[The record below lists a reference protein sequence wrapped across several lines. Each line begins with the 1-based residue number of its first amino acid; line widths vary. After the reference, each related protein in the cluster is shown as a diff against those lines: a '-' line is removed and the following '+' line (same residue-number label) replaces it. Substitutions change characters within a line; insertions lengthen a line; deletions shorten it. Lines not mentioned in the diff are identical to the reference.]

1 MSRILI
7 TDSLETSGIE
17 KLRESGAAVDVLSEE
32 DRPRLVEII
41 DGYDAL
47 VVRSA
52 TKVTRDLLSAAGS
65 LRVVGRAGIGV
76 DNIDVAAATE
86 RGVLVVNSPTAN
98 LLSATE
104 HTFALL
110 LALARRVVDADRSL
124 KAGTWDRKS
133 HVGVELYGK
142 TLGIIGFG
150 QIGQR
155 VAQRARAFEMEVL
168 AYDPFL
174 NAEVA
179 RGLDVEPVETL
190 EEMLPRIDAL
200 TFHTPLTDQTRNLL
214 DRERL
219 ALLKDTAMVVNC
231 GRGGVID
238 EEALLE
244 ALDAGRLGGAALDV
258 FAQEPPADYR
268 LAAHPRVVA
277 TPHIG
282 AQTHEAQERI
292 ATEIARMVILAL
304 EGSLTVSAVNLPF
317 RPAGTRG
324 EPYLRLGELL
334 GRFASAMH
342 RGSIDRV
349 RVDLHGLDDALAV
362 PVSVAALRGAL
373 SPFLGEAV
381 NYVNAEAL
389 ARERAIELM
398 RATHPQS
405 GEFAHLVS
413 VRVRGARGEV
423 EVAGTLSAD
432 DRLRVVGLG
441 GFRLEFQP
449 EGLLLVLRNRDT
461 PGVVGKVGTLL
472 GDAGVNI
479 ADIHLA
485 RRTGQ
490 DDAIAVLRLD
500 NAPDESCM
508 EALESLDEVRRV
520 DLVDLG

>member
-1 MSRILI
+1 
-7 TDSLETSGIE
+7 
-17 KLRESGAAVDVLSEE
+17 
-32 DRPRLVEII
+32 
-41 DGYDAL
+41 
-47 VVRSA
+47 
-52 TKVTRDLLSAAGS
+52 
-65 LRVVGRAGIGV
+65 
-76 DNIDVAAATE
+76 
-86 RGVLVVNSPTAN
+86 VVNSPTAN

-110 LALARRVVDADRSL
+110 LALARRVVAADRSL
-124 KAGTWDRKS
+124 KAETWDRKS

-155 VAQRARAFEMEVL
+155 VAERARAFGMEVL
-168 AYDPFL
+168 AYDPYL

-179 RGLDVEPVETL
+179 RGLDVEPVDQL
-190 EEMLPRIDAL
+190 EDLLRRADAI
-200 TFHTPLTDQTRNLL
+200 TFHTPLTEQTRNLL
-214 DRERL
+214 DRAGL
-219 ALLKDTAMVVNC
+219 AVMKESALVINC

-258 FAQEPPADYR
+258 FAQEPPTDYR

-292 ATEIARMVILAL
+292 ATEIARMVLLAL

-317 RPAGTRG
+317 RPAGSRG
-324 EPYLRLGELL
+324 EPFLRLGELL
-334 GRFASAMH
+334 GRFASAMQG
-342 RGSIDRV
+342 GSIDRV
-349 RVDLHGLDDALAV
+349 RVDQHGLDDGLTV

-373 SPFLGEAV
+373 APFLGEAV
-381 NYVNAEAL
+381 NYVNAESL
-389 ARERAIELM
+389 ARERGIELV
-398 RATHPQS
+398 RSAHSQS
-405 GEFAHLVS
+405 GEYAHLVR
-413 VRVRGARGEV
+413 VRVHGAQGET
-423 EVAGTLSAD
+423 EVAGTLSGD
-432 DRLRVVGLG
+432 DRPRVVGLG

-449 EGLLLVLRNRDT
+449 EGLLLVLRNRDV
-461 PGVVGKVGTLL
+461 PGVVGRIGTLL

-485 RRTGQ
+485 RQAG
-490 DDAIAVLRLD
+490 DEDAMAVVRLD
-500 NAPDESCM
+500 SVPPGTCV
-508 EALESLDEVRRV
+508 EALRSLAEARRV

>member
-7 TDSLETSGIE
+7 SDSLEASGIE
-17 KLRESGAAVDVLSEE
+17 RLREGGATVDLLNEE
-32 DRPRLVEII
+32 DRPRLNELIG
-41 DGYDAL
+41 DYDAL
-47 VVRSA
+47 IVRSA
-52 TKVTRDLLSAAGS
+52 TKVTRDLLSAARS

-124 KAGTWDRKS
+124 KAHTWDRKS

-190 EEMLPRIDAL
+190 EEMLPRVDAL
-200 TFHTPLTDQTRNLL
+200 TFHTPLTDQTRGLL
-214 DRERL
+214 DRDRI
-219 ALLKDTAMVVNC
+219 ALLKDSAMVINC

-238 EEALLE
+238 EPALLE
-244 ALDAGRLGGAALDV
+244 ALDDGRLGGAALDV
-258 FAQEPPADYR
+258 FAEEPPSDYR

-292 ATEIARMVILAL
+292 ATEIARMVMLAL
-304 EGSLTVSAVNLPF
+304 EGSLAVAAVNLPF

-324 EPYLRLGELL
+324 EPYLRLGDLL

-342 RGSIDRV
+342 PGSIDRV
-349 RVDLHGLDDALAV
+349 RVDLYGLDDALAV
-362 PVSVAALRGAL
+362 PVSIAALRGAL

-405 GEFAHLVS
+405 GEYAHLVG
-413 VRVRGARGEV
+413 VRVRGERGEV

-461 PGVVGKVGTLL
+461 PGVVGRIGTLL

-485 RRTGQ
+485 RRPGE
-490 DDAIAVLRLD
+490 DAAIAVLRLD
-500 NAPDESCM
+500 DAPDEPCM
-508 EALESLDEVRRV
+508 DALRSLEEVRQV
-520 DLVDLG
+520 DLVDLR

>member
-7 TDSLETSGIE
+7 CDSLETSGIE
-17 KLRESGAAVDVLSEE
+17 KLRASGATVDVLSEE
-32 DRPRLVEII
+32 DRPRLKEVV
-41 DGYDAL
+41 GSYDAII
-47 VVRSA
+47 VRSA
-52 TKVTRDLLSAAGS
+52 TKVTRELLSAAGS

-104 HTFALL
+104 HTFAML
-110 LALARRVVDADRSL
+110 LALARRVVDADRLL
-124 KAGTWDRKS
+124 KAGIWDRKS
-133 HVGVELYGK
+133 LVGVELYGK

-155 VAQRARAFEMEVL
+155 VAQRARAFEMEIL
-168 AYDPFL
+168 AYDPYL
-174 NAEVA
+174 NADVA
-179 RGLDVEPVETL
+179 RGLDVEPVEKL
-190 EEMLPRIDAL
+190 EDMLPRVDAL

-214 DRERL
+214 DRERI
-219 ALLKDTAMVVNC
+219 ALLKDSALVVNC

-244 ALDAGRLGGAALDV
+244 TLEAGRLGGAALDV

-292 ATEIARMVILAL
+292 ATEIARMVVLAL
-304 EGSLTVSAVNLPF
+304 EGSMAIAAVNLPF
-317 RPAGTRG
+317 RPAGSRG
-324 EPYLRLGELL
+324 EPYMRLGELL
-334 GRFASAMH
+334 GRFASAMQ
-342 RGSIDRV
+342 RGSIERV
-349 RVDLHGLDDALAV
+349 RVDLHGLEDALTV

-373 SPFLGEAV
+373 APFLGEAV

-389 ARERAIELM
+389 ARERGIDLM

-405 GEFAHLVS
+405 GEYAHLVG
-413 VRVRGARGEV
+413 VRVRGAQGEI
-423 EVAGTLSAD
+423 EVAGTLSG

-441 GFRLEFQP
+441 GFPLEFQP
-449 EGLLLVLRNRDT
+449 EGILLVLRNRDV
-461 PGVVGKVGTLL
+461 PGVVGRFGTLL
-472 GDAGVNI
+472 GGAGVNI

-485 RRTGQ
+485 RRPGE

-500 NAPDESCM
+500 EAPADSCM
-508 EALESLDEVRRV
+508 ESLRALDEVRQV

>member
-1 MSRILI
+1 MNRILI
-7 TDSLETSGIE
+7 TDSLEASGIDL
-17 KLRESGAAVDVLSEE
+17 LREGGATVDLLEE
-32 DRPRLVEII
+32 ADRPRLHELIG
-41 DGYDAL
+41 DYDAL
-47 VVRSA
+47 IVRSA
-52 TKVTRDLLSAAGS
+52 TKVTRDLLEAARS

-133 HVGVELYGK
+133 HVGVELYRK
-142 TLGIIGFG
+142 TLGIVGFG

-168 AYDPFL
+168 AYDPYL

-179 RGLDVEPVETL
+179 RGLDVEPL
-190 EEMLPRIDAL
+190 EDLDELLRRADAI
-200 TFHTPLTDQTRNLL
+200 TFHTPLTDQTRGLL

-219 ALLKDTAMVVNC
+219 ALMKEGALVVNC

-292 ATEIARMVILAL
+292 ATEIARMVLLAL
-304 EGSLTVSAVNLPF
+304 EGSLAVSAVNLPF
-317 RPAGTRG
+317 RPAGSRG
-324 EPYLRLGELL
+324 EPFLRLGELL

-342 RGSIDRV
+342 GGSVDRV
-349 RVDLHGLDDALAV
+349 RVDLHGLDDALSI

-373 SPFLGEAV
+373 APFLGEAV

-389 ARERAIELM
+389 ARERGIELV
-398 RATHPQS
+398 RVAQAPS
-405 GEFAHLVS
+405 GEYAHLVR
-413 VRVRGARGEV
+413 VRVRGAQGEV
-423 EVAGTLSAD
+423 EVAGTLSGD
-432 DRLRVVGLG
+432 GHPRVVGLG
-441 GFRLEFQP
+441 GFQLEFQP
-449 EGLLLVLRNRDT
+449 EGLLLVLRNRDV
-461 PGVVGKVGTLL
+461 PGVVGRIGTLL

-485 RRTGQ
+485 RRDGE
-490 DDAIAVLRLD
+490 DDAMAVLRLD
-500 NAPDESCM
+500 SAPPDECVAALRALA
-508 EALESLDEVRRV
+508 EARQV
-520 DLVDLG
+520 DVVDLG